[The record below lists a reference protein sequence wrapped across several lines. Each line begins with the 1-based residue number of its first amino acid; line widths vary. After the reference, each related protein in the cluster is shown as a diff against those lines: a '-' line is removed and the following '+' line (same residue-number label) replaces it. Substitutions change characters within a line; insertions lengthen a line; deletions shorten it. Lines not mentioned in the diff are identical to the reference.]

1 MIVNFGKYKGQKVSE
16 LPLDYL
22 AWGAMNLDNKWEK
35 IFHDAY
41 HEKLLPCDC
50 KYRVFRDNLSF
61 TVAFSARLDIY
72 QALTLYKR
80 EWESLKYLVRELK
93 DEFLMFPVFPAGLP
107 SHKKLILKE
116 ALEYYDNFGDDDD
129 EDDWMGTDEIY

>member
-22 AWGAMNLDNKWEK
+22 AWGAMNLDNKWRK

-41 HEKLLPCDC
+41 HEKLQPCDC

-72 QALTLYKR
+72 QALILYKR
-80 EWESLKYLVRELK
+80 EWESVKYLVRELK
-93 DEFLMFPVFPAGLP
+93 NEFLMFPAGLP
-107 SHKKLILKE
+107 SHKKLILKK
-116 ALEYYDNFGDDDD
+116 ALEYYDDYSDDDY